1 MVTLKVT
8 MVEGAEVVVLSSEA
22 KAMLGV
28 QAGDLLQLTQTTGG
42 SLHVGVRVSGPARG
56 QGRSRVAETW
66 RELGKLLQG
75 LDRTNP

>member
-28 QAGDLLQLTQTTGG
+28 QAGDFLQLTQTVGG
-42 SLHVGVRVSGPARG
+42 SLHIGVRGAGPGRG
-56 QGRSRVAETW
+56 LRRSRVAETW
-66 RELGKLLQG
+66 RELGKLLHG
-75 LDRTNP
+75 LDRTKL

>member
-8 MVEGAEVVVLSSEA
+8 VVEGAEVVVLSSEA

-28 QAGDLLQLTQTTGG
+28 QAGDLLQLTQTAGG
-42 SLHVGVRVSGPARG
+42 SLHLGVRVSGTGRG

-66 RELGKLLQG
+66 RELGKLLRG
-75 LDRTNP
+75 LDRTKL

>member
-8 MVEGAEVVVLSSEA
+8 MVEGAEVVVLSNEA

-28 QAGDLLQLTQTTGG
+28 QAGDFLQLTQTVGG
-42 SLHVGVRVSGPARG
+42 SLHIGIQGIRPGRG
-56 QGRSRVAETW
+56 QRRSCLAETW

-75 LDRTNP
+75 LDRTKV